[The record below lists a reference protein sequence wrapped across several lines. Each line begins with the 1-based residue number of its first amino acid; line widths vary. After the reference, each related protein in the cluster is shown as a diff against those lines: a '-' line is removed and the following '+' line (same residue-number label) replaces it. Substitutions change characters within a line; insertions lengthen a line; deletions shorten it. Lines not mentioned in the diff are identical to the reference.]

1 MQCPLLLLLLG
12 LLCTVI
18 EAQQISVN
26 DKVTGTLGQQVN
38 LPCTISS
45 NDPNIRVS
53 QIMWEKGGSSI
64 AVFSPQ
70 HGTHVSEPTNFQ
82 LIEPSASSATLR
94 LPSVRAA
101 DEGNYTCEVTFF
113 PAGNRKATTKLVVS
127 AMPLNFAQANTEAIA
142 NGEEQTV
149 ATCRS
154 SNGRPP
160 SQISWQTSL
169 PGNVT
174 TTMTNN
180 TDGTY
185 TVVSRYVMTPTSQ
198 ADRMPITCVIT
209 HESVEVPIPLKLS
222 VMYPPE
228 VTVEGFDDNWH
239 LKRNGVFL
247 TCSAKGNPPPTSF
260 IWKTTDGSPLPPT
273 VRAKDNMLYV
283 DEVDERVNRSFICEV
298 TNALG
303 SRAFRQDVLV
313 REKPNYSGAGATG
326 GIIGGIIAAIVGIA
340 VLVTVIL
347 ICRQQ
352 QKNQTAKDDEEFEG
366 PPAYKPPPPS
376 VKLHIEKSDEEL
388 PLKSV
393 LPPSE
398 STDSQEMELNGKTPP
413 KYQMTPESRHHSS
426 FQSDYIEQENP
437 IYNEYHPDNASPR
450 EEQEN
455 PIYNEYHPDNA
466 SLREEQGCVM
476 SQAVYV

>member
-313 REKPNYSGAGATG
+313 REHAMQTQTNAGAIAG
-326 GIIGGIIAAIVGIA
+326 GVIGVILVLLLLAAIIFIVIKRKGLHNKQDRGTYNPKTRVFGTGKPSQEFTYQDDGELDKPLKGPGPMRDSGLSPSLGDEEDEDEEERMKYK
-340 VLVTVIL
+340 VLE
-347 ICRQQ
+347 
-352 QKNQTAKDDEEFEG
+352 DDEEDERFNEVG
-366 PPAYKPPPPS
+366 PMLQLRPHPQIDSY
-376 VKLHIEKSDEEL
+376 LDDDM
-388 PLKSV
+388 
-393 LPPSE
+393 E
-398 STDSQEMELNGKTPP
+398 SQTDGSII
-413 KYQMTPESRHHSS
+413 SRT
-426 FQSDYIEQENP
+426 
-437 IYNEYHPDNASPR
+437 
-450 EEQEN
+450 
-455 PIYNEYHPDNA
+455 
-466 SLREEQGCVM
+466 
-476 SQAVYV
+476 AVYV